1 MDTFL
6 KLYVL
11 QNVRGIGH
19 KTIFKLD
26 RQKLDGIETGQHLYE
41 LVAELGSNNARI
53 KTISIEEIMD
63 LLDKAKKI
71 AEKHDRLS
79 IRTIHLFDKEY
90 PDSFKVIPVPPIII
104 FAKGNISSL
113 KEPGIAVIGTRNISP
128 YAQKVGQRIGEI
140 VAENGLTVISGLAT
154 GCDTAGHVGCL
165 RAGGT
170 TIAIV
175 ATPLDQTYPEE
186 NIPLEKQ
193 IIENNGCVISEYP
206 VGTPV
211 SPYYFIQRDRLQ
223 CGLANG
229 VIVVETGH
237 TGGTWHAING
247 CKKIGKPLGCFSF
260 TQEHYSRFMHSIG
273 NKQLI
278 EKKEAVALYDKVTLQ
293 KFLETCNTMPP
304 VLF

>member
-1 MDTFL
+1 MNTFL
-6 KLYVL
+6 TLFALLKIK
-11 QNVRGIGH
+11 GIGP
-19 KTIFKLD
+19 TSIYKLGGQ
-26 RQKLDGIETGQHLYE
+26 RIESIKSQNDFYDLISE
-41 LVAELGSNNARI
+41 LANNNHRI
-53 KTISIEEIMD
+53 QTVSIEEIEKLID
-63 LLDKAKKI
+63 SGKSIQERHAKLNIK
-71 AEKHDRLS
+71 S
-79 IRTIHLFDKEY
+79 IHCFEDAY
-90 PDSFKVIPVPPIII
+90 PDNFKAIQSPPIILYT
-104 FAKGNISSL
+104 KGNITSL
-113 KEPGIAVIGTRNISP
+113 KQPGVAVIGTRNISP
-128 YAQKVGQRIGEI
+128 YAKKVGQRIGEI
-140 VAENGLTVISGLAT
+140 VAENGLTVISGLAA

-165 RAGGT
+165 KAGGT

-206 VGTPV
+206 VGTPG